1 MNHQKLLKTI
11 FPLLAMLLFAFQIQ
25 AQTISGK
32 VLDAEDNQGLI
43 GASVLVKGTS
53 TGTVTVIDGNFSLA
67 VSQLPTDILVTYT
80 GYADQTITVTSA
92 NEPITVNLAVGL
104 RLDEIVVTGSRGKP
118 RTILTSPVP
127 IDNLNAAD
135 LKASGQKSVNQMIN
149 FKVPSFSSTPQT
161 ISDAS
166 AHFDPSELRNLG
178 PSRTLVLINGKRK
191 NQSAQVYLN
200 RTPGRGEVGTDFK
213 SFPAGAIERI
223 EVLRDGA
230 SAQYGSDAV
239 AGVILSLIHI

>member
-1 MNHQKLLKTI
+1 MI
-11 FPLLAMLLFAFQIQ
+11 
-25 AQTISGK
+25 
-32 VLDAEDNQGLI
+32 
-43 GASVLVKGTS
+43 
-53 TGTVTVIDGNFSLA
+53 
-67 VSQLPTDILVTYT
+67 TYT
-80 GYADQTITVTSA
+80 GYSDQTINVTSGDYLTIRL
-92 NEPITVNLAVGL
+92 ETGL
-104 RLDEIVVTGSRGKP
+104 KLDEIVVTGSRGKP

-127 IDNLNAAD
+127 IDNINAAE

-149 FKVPSFSSTPQT
+149 YKVPSFNSTPQT

-239 AGVILSLIHI
+239 AGVINIILKERVDETVINLETGITYEGDGFNYAADILSLIHI